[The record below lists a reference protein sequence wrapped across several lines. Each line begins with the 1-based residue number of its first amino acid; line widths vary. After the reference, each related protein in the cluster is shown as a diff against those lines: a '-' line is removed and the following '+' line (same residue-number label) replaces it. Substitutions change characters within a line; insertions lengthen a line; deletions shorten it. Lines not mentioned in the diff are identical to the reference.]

1 MSGGC
6 HIYPQVDIRLC
17 DVPASQHD
25 VPHGLAGEGVGQELG
40 QGLQPAGHS
49 LQRPENAR
57 EEETGIERSNGELHG
72 QGLGVTQA
80 RDEETEAHPGEA
92 LQESDDSEPG
102 HGPSAGDVEDE
113 EDEGESD
120 GGLDDHDPAL
130 GHDMTGQDLRGLDS
144 RHPRPLQQT
153 CGPLRDESFSSES
166 HGQEVNDDDDDAG
179 CLDRAFT
186 LKIITTDSL
195 TD

>member
-72 QGLGVTQA
+72 EGLGVTETGDQEPETHPCKSLEE
-80 RDEETEAHPGEA
+80 RDDRQP
-92 LQESDDSEPG
+92 D
-102 HGPSAGDVEDE
+102 HGSGAGDVEDQ

-130 GHDMTGQDLRGLDS
+130 GDDVAGQDLGGLDPG
-144 RHPRPLQQT
+144 HPGPLQQT
-153 CGPLRDESFSSES
+153 CRPLRDESLSCES
-166 HGQEVNDDDDDAG
+166 HGQEVNDDDDDPG
-179 CLDRAFT
+179 RLQR
-186 LKIITTDSL
+186 KYQSE
-195 TD
+195 